1 MPTAIIILRCFVL
14 NKGSED
20 MPSGDGT
27 GPQGLGPGT
36 GRRKGRNEIG
46 LKSPFHKS
54 TLGGTLFA
62 LASLL
67 VGNWLDKK
75 LSQRKSGDNSI
86 RDESS
91 KTKKSSAK

>member
-1 MPTAIIILRCFVL
+1 MPR
-14 NKGSED
+14 
-20 MPSGDGT
+20 GDGT

-36 GRRKGRNEIG
+36 GRGRGRNGFSIN
-46 LKSPFHKS
+46 SPYQKS

-75 LSQRKSGDNSI
+75 LSR
-86 RDESS
+86 
-91 KTKKSSAK
+91 KKSEEKIKQDDSQ